1 VTGYAFEPTLT
12 CEQQK
17 IRLNFGFL
25 SLPNGTLAMTPI
37 ANELVTHFTRALA
50 PLLLGFTLASSGYLA
65 GCTTVTHTPA
75 MAVSAEAVAGIPVP
89 PALKYNIVI
98 GKVSG
103 GQDTHA
109 LWMSKVGNDDFARA
123 LHDSL
128 AAANLLATGPNAGQY
143 VLIADLQRLRQ
154 PAFGPKLQV
163 TAVVDYSLKERASG
177 ETALQTQVVT
187 PYTAGVGDAF
197 LGGERLKV
205 ASAGAIRSNIE
216 RLIRELAENFEGSP
230 IR

>member
-1 VTGYAFEPTLT
+1 MTQTTNRWAPPPRCGLLLLLPLAGPLTGCAT
-12 CEQQK
+12 
-17 IRLNFGFL
+17 
-25 SLPNGTLAMTPI
+25 A
-37 ANELVTHFTRALA
+37 TRA
-50 PLLLGFTLASSGYLA
+50 
-65 GCTTVTHTPA
+65 PA
-75 MAVSAEAVAGIPVP
+75 MAVSPEAVAGIPVP

-103 GQDTHA
+103 GQETHA
-109 LWMSKVGNDDFARA
+109 LWMSKVGNEEFARA

-143 VLIADLQRLRQ
+143 VLVADLQRLRQ
-154 PAFGPKLQV
+154 PAFGVKLQV

-187 PYTAGVGDAF
+187 PYTADLGDAF
-197 LGGERLKV
+197 LGVERLKV
-205 ASAGAIRSNIE
+205 ASEGAIRTNIE

-230 IR
+230 PR